1 MEEKIIPI
9 FVRRMAEM
17 YGLADE
23 DMTYEDLVSH
33 ARMQIEGMQGG
44 AEIVCGPITTGG
56 FGHPGYNTLLFN
68 HAIELLI
75 LEGRPVFNQ
84 IPYEFQL
91 ARLESAW
98 KKVNGNQYCHPILS
112 EFYQP
117 LFELRLFTR
126 AWFLPGWE
134 KSTGATWEHSFLS
147 ALGCTIS
154 YLPEDW
160 IYDFD
165 GASRT

>member
-1 MEEKIIPI
+1 MDTKVIPI
-9 FVRRMAEM
+9 FVRLLAEKH
-17 YGLADE
+17 GLAGAN
-23 DMTYEDLVSH
+23 MTYEDLVLH
-33 ARMQIEGMQGG
+33 AHSQIQKLHGA

-75 LEGRPVFNQ
+75 LEGRPMFNQ

-91 ARLESAW
+91 ARLESEW
-98 KKVNGNQYCHPILS
+98 KSVNGNHYCHPILT

-117 LFELRLFTR
+117 LFDSCLFAR

-134 KSTGATWEHSFLS
+134 KSTGATWEHEYLS
-147 ALGCTIS
+147 RLGCDIKH
-154 YLPEDW
+154 LPEDW
-160 IYDFD
+160 IYEL
-165 GASRT
+165 SV